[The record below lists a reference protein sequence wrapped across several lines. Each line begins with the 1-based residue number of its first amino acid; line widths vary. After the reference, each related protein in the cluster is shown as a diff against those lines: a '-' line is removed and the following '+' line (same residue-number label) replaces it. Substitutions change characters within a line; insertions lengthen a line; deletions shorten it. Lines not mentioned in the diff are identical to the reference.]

1 MDTTIQILTFLT
13 DIVLPLILG
22 YFLAHK
28 TNVRRYQMEKL
39 LKLNIYFL
47 YPLVISLST
56 WIVTI
61 NKELL
66 WLPIVGLLTPLIGGG
81 IGFVTG
87 KKRFE
92 DPLERGSYTIAY
104 MLSNRGTIGG
114 LVAFIILGEVGYA
127 YNQFSLI
134 FNTITLYMVA
144 YPIASYFSQK
154 SEGNTVKIRLGD
166 ILFTKNQIPI
176 LGIIVGMSLNFL
188 EIPRPALMGD
198 FFSVLIHI
206 VAWCALIPI
215 GMNIDFKEMSRFKK
229 LIPEISLVK
238 FVFMPLLMV
247 FISRFIVSNE
257 IILKTIVIHSSVP
270 AAINSV
276 IVSKIHNLNIH
287 LTIIVFVSTTAIYVM
302 VVFPIL
308 FLIL

>member
-1 MDTTIQILTFLT
+1 MNTIIQILTFFA
-13 DIVLPLILG
+13 DIVLPLFIGYIL
-22 YFLAHK
+22 AKK
-28 TNVRRYQMEKL
+28 TKVKRYQMEKL

-61 NKELL
+61 NKEIL
-66 WLPIVGLLTPLIGGG
+66 WLPIVGLLTPIIGGG

-92 DPLERGSYTIAY
+92 DSLERGSYTISY

-114 LVAFIILGEVGYA
+114 LVAFIILGEIGYA

-134 FNTITLYMVA
+134 FNTFTLYLIA

-154 SEGNTVKIRLGD
+154 SKGTKVKIKIKD
-166 ILFTKNQIPI
+166 ILFTRNQIPV
-176 LGIIVGMSLNFL
+176 LGIIIGLSLNL
-188 EIPRPALMGD
+188 LNIPRPVVLGN
-198 FFSVLIHI
+198 FFNYLIHI
-206 VAWCALIPI
+206 VAWCALLPI
-215 GMNIDFKEMSRFKK
+215 GMNINFKEMARFKK
-229 LIPEISLVK
+229 LIPEISILK
-238 FVFMPLLMV
+238 FVLMPLLML
-247 FISRFIVSNE
+247 FISSFVVKDE
-257 IILKTIVIHSSVP
+257 IILKTVVIHSSVP

-287 LTIIVFVSTTAIYVM
+287 LTIMAFVSTTAIYIF